1 MIAQLSDSA
10 GSTGLSAE
18 VQVRLQLLPPAQQQ
32 QVLDFVEF
40 LVQKTQSDRPIWEE
54 VLELAAQIPEEVWEQ
69 VPIDGA
75 VQHDHYL
82 YGVPKR

>member
-18 VQVRLQLLPPAQQQ
+18 IQARLQLLSPVQQQ

-82 YGVPKR
+82 YSVPKR

>member
-1 MIAQLSDSA
+1 
-10 GSTGLSAE
+10 
-18 VQVRLQLLPPAQQQ
+18 
-32 QVLDFVEF
+32 LDFVEF